1 MIIKIYDGRVAEI
14 HIDLAEE
21 IPDAMAHVDRAGRYL
36 SKNHQVKAGHGRTGN
51 QRRPAS
57 VKEN

>member
-21 IPDAMAHVDRAGRYL
+21 IPDALVRMLIAQGATSAKIIK
-36 SKNHQVKAGHGRTGN
+36 SKPATGE
-51 QRRPAS
+51 PAIN
-57 VKEN
+57 VAQQA